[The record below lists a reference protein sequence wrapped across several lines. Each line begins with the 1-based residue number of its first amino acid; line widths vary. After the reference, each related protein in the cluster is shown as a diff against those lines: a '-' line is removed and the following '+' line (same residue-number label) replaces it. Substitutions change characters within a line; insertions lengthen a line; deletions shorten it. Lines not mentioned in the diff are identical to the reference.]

1 MRGKSRNSQARRLGV
16 EPRKTGRDH
25 PCPSCPIRVLTAHGH
40 DLVRLG
46 VGAMPEEEKDIVVV
60 GESRRRASAISQVP
74 RVKPDVVLIQPH
86 SPGESD
92 DTRSHLLRDAD
103 SGIRLVVIAMPC
115 TSSRFN
121 RVADRGA
128 CGHEIEEMSRL
139 ELLRV
144 ILNSRLKCN
153 TCGPRKDFGWG
164 PIGEA
169 FPGSIIQ
176 FLHDRRKSV
185 CRDRGEIR
193 LFREIIA

>member
-1 MRGKSRNSQARRLGV
+1 
-16 EPRKTGRDH
+16 
-25 PCPSCPIRVLTAHGH
+25 
-40 DLVRLG
+40 
-46 VGAMPEEEKDIVVV
+46 MPEEEKTLWSWGI
-60 GESRRRASAISQVP
+60 RRRAGAISQVP

-144 ILNSRLKCN
+144 IRLMVKCAPCVSWEKVARTVTLRGRPQTARRN
-153 TCGPRKDFGWG
+153 QGFRSC
-164 PIGEA
+164 
-169 FPGSIIQ
+169 
-176 FLHDRRKSV
+176 LHRS
-185 CRDRGEIR
+185 G
-193 LFREIIA
+193 A